1 MPAEETIARIPYTEL
16 HLYDVRDALN
26 WYKDVNDAICNNALN
41 LDCIPHRIYKQ
52 KPRPK
57 TNKHRLLT
65 EYTLDQINEISAV
78 DVLEGL
84 FKEYTVKDD
93 GTILENGKPTHGYK
107 YSKRLNI
114 IKDFSWKWRPE
125 WNSFQIAKNK
135 FWDSTLTFKYFKNWS
150 R

>member
-1 MPAEETIARIPYTEL
+1 MPSIFSSIFDTSS
-16 HLYDVRDALN
+16 V
-26 WYKDVNDAICNNALN
+26 VS
-41 LDCIPHRIYKQ
+41 
-52 KPRPK
+52 K

-114 IKDFSWKWRPE
+114 IKDFS
-125 WNSFQIAKNK
+125 
-135 FWDSTLTFKYFKNWS
+135 
-150 R
+150 